1 MNPKTFVR
9 SMAMRRFSSLEHLEA
24 VRRKA
29 IKRRQSTNPAS
40 EVLYFHQVD
49 DPYSHLAVQ
58 KLTALSKR
66 YRLPFKCY
74 LVSAPDPTY
83 QGSSQH
89 FSSWAMQDAI
99 NVAPDYGVKFAPLL
113 KQPGT
118 DQIAAANHA
127 LAACRDTAS
136 FASEAFKVGQ
146 ALWNG
151 ESVSSPVSAQT
162 GEQALA
168 LGNELRQSLQ
178 HYQGA
183 MFYFDGEWFWGLD
196 RIRSLETRLIAEGF
210 GSGPLVVPEPV
221 TPGFDERNLSGITLE
236 YFPSLR
242 SPYTAIGHQR
252 VVDLVR
258 RSGVDLKVRP
268 VMPMLMRGIPAPQ
281 AKQRYIITDAGRE
294 GRERGTPFGKIVD
307 PFGEPVKRAF
317 ALFPAADALER
328 GMDYVT
334 AYLEA
339 AWFDGVD
346 VTRESGLK
354 RVVKNAG
361 LDWLQLNKTA
371 GDYQWQAQLQSNLDA
386 MLEENLWGVP
396 SFRVSGGGSD
406 HAFACWGQDRI
417 WRVAKEL
424 LKRT

>member
-1 MNPKTFVR
+1 MTPKTFLR
-9 SMAMRRFSSLEHLEA
+9 SMAMRRFSSLEHLES

-29 IKRRQSTNPAS
+29 IKRRKSTKRAP
-40 EVLYFHQVD
+40 EVYYFHQVD
-49 DPYSHLAVQ
+49 DPYSHLTVQ
-58 KLTALSKR
+58 KLSALTQR

-74 LVSAPDPTY
+74 LVSTPDPTY

-99 NVAPDYGVKFAPLL
+99 NVAPDYGVEFAPAL
-113 KQPGT
+113 KQPET
-118 DQIAAANHA
+118 DQIAAANNA
-127 LAACRDTAS
+127 LAACPDTAS

-146 ALWNG
+146 ALWSGKNI
-151 ESVSSPVSAQT
+151 SSTISTQT

-168 LGNELRQSLQ
+168 TGNELRRSLQ

-196 RIRSLETRLIAEGF
+196 RLRSLETRLIAEGF
-210 GSGPLVVPEPV
+210 GAGPLVVPEPPSPEF
-221 TPGFDERNLSGITLE
+221 TGQDLTGITLE

-258 RSGVDLKVRP
+258 NSGVELKVRP

-294 GRERGTPFGKIVD
+294 GRERGAPLGKVVD

-339 AWFDGVD
+339 AWFEGID
-346 VTRESGLK
+346 VTKEAGLK

-361 LDWLQLNKTA
+361 LDWVRLNAMA
-371 GDYQWQAQLQSNLDA
+371 GDYQWQSQLQSNLDA
-386 MLEENLWGVP
+386 MMAENLWGVP
-396 SFRVSGGGSD
+396 SFRVSGGDSD
-406 HAFACWGQDRI
+406 SAFACWGQDRI

-424 LKRT
+424 LRRT